1 MVDVILTTVQP
12 DEKRVRVVKGD
23 HTALNKKITPGMYLS
38 VDFGFTAD
46 IKDRI
51 IPHAIY
57 ILFMDENRDDIR
69 KVVLLVEE
77 DGTFRVNGEKR
88 GQL

>member
-1 MVDVILTTVQP
+1 
-12 DEKRVRVVKGD
+12 
-23 HTALNKKITPGMYLS
+23 
-38 VDFGFTAD
+38 
-46 IKDRI
+46 
-51 IPHAIY
+51 
-57 ILFMDENRDDIR
+57 MDENRDDIR